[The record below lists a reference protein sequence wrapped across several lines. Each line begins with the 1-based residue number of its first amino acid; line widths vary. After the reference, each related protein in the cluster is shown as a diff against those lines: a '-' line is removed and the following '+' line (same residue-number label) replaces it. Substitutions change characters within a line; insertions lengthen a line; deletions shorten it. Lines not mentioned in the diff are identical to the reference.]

1 MDVEIDRDNLFV
13 SPIADPVAPEK
24 LEGKILKLVKKR
36 KLLTT
41 HPK

>member
-36 KLLTT
+36 KPHSTK
-41 HPK
+41 PN